1 MSTLWDPMDCGPPGS
16 SVHEFS
22 RQEYW
27 SDLPFPSPGDPPDPG
42 IKPTSPALQED
53 SLPPEPSGKLTLWW
67 DIQITS
73 LTTEDFSQ
81 IQELRACMPSLQEG
95 TTSSIYSSL
104 DF

>member
-1 MSTLWDPMDCGPPGS
+1 MDCGPPGS

-27 SDLPFPSPGDPPDPG
+27 SGLPFPSPGDPPDPG
-42 IKPTSPALQED
+42 IKPTSLALQED

-67 DIQITS
+67 NIQITS

-81 IQELRACMPSLQEG
+81 IQELQACVPSLQEG
-95 TTSSIYSSL
+95 TTSGIYSSL